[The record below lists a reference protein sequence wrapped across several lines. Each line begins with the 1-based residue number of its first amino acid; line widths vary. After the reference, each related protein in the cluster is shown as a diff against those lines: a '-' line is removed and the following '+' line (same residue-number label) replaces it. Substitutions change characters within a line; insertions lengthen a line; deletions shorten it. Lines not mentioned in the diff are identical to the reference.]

1 MAAQAVG
8 VTPLRVEPEAGG
20 CRAARTLFGFRCVQ
34 AVGSTLPLADATIDA
49 AWSLGVLCTTPHQF
63 ELLTELRRTGAVP
76 GTHRAARVRGT
87 PVGVR

>member
-8 VTPLRVEPEAGG
+8 VTPLRVEPAAGG
-20 CRAARTLFGFRCVQ
+20 CRAAQNLYGFPVVQ
-34 AVGSTLPLADATIDA
+34 AVGSAVPLADATVDA
-49 AWSLGVLCTTPHQF
+49 AWSLGVLCTAPHQL
-63 ELLTELRRTGAVP
+63 ELLTELRRTGAVT